1 MLPGPRNVPFPPS
14 EQNKSSF
21 SKRPKCRSQEMSS
34 PRGRQAHPQPPASR
48 GSGCPQPLRRVLPQ
62 AAWRPQVGAEGA
74 VVPAL
79 GTPSAGV
86 AGRSALVTSVSPSLL
101 FPEPQ
106 VDTSPGGHSEPV
118 FRLETAA
125 TCPSAGL
132 GAGPRVDVTPGDPA
146 CNHVSPSLGQGWG

>member
-1 MLPGPRNVPFPPS
+1 M
-14 EQNKSSF
+14 
-21 SKRPKCRSQEMSS
+21 S
-34 PRGRQAHPQPPASR
+34 PRMAARRARAPASR

-62 AAWRPQVGAEGA
+62 AACRPQVGAEGA
-74 VVPAL
+74 AVPAL
-79 GTPSAGV
+79 GTPRAAV
-86 AGRSALVTSVSPSLL
+86 AGRSALATSVSPSLS

-118 FRLETAA
+118 CRLETAV

-146 CNHVSPSLGQGWG
+146 CTHVSPSLERGWG